1 MTINDFPW
9 MRKSVAELLPR
20 PISTCDYFLVQRNSL
35 PEETLQRRAA
45 PPRWTTGLVTGAS
58 SGIGY
63 EFARQLA
70 AKGSDLVLVSRD
82 RDPLNSAATKLHRE
96 YGVRTE
102 VVVADLSDRSQTE
115 LVAHRLTDQVHP
127 VDLLVNNAGGGENR
141 PFLVNDVETEQTMFD
156 LMGGAVLTLSHAAGE
171 AMTAR
176 GRGAIVNVSS
186 FSSYLTL
193 GTYSAT
199 KAWVRVFSEGLAA
212 ELAGTGV
219 TCTAVC
225 PGFTKT
231 PMHERPGTPGP
242 NLPAPM
248 WLHPPTVVR
257 RALDD
262 AARGQVVSIPG
273 VQYRLLAAVVDTV
286 PRPVVRRISAAMVA
300 GQRPHQSTSPPI
312 DAAPEG
318 ARP

>member
-1 MTINDFPW
+1 
-9 MRKSVAELLPR
+9 MRKSVPDLLPL
-20 PISTCDYFLVQRNSL
+20 PKLPWNNFFVHRNSL
-35 PEETLQRRAA
+35 PIETTQRRAA
-45 PPRWTTGLVTGAS
+45 PPHWTTGLVTGAS

-82 RDPLNSAATKLHRE
+82 RGPLTGVAAAIHRD

-102 VVVADLSDRSQTE
+102 VIVADLSDRSQTE
-115 LVAHRLTDQVHP
+115 LVAHRLTDQDHP

-231 PMHERPGTPGP
+231 PMHERPGTTGP

-248 WLHPPTVVR
+248 WLQPPTVVR

-262 AARGQVVSIPG
+262 AARGQVLSIPG
-273 VQYRLLAAVVDTV
+273 VQYRLLAAVVGTL

-300 GQRPHQSTSPPI
+300 SQRPHPSTSSPVPP
-312 DAAPEG
+312 APEG
-318 ARP
+318 ARS

>member
-1 MTINDFPW
+1 M
-9 MRKSVAELLPR
+9 SHHR
-20 PISTCDYFLVQRNSL
+20 P
-35 PEETLQRRAA
+35 A
-45 PPRWTTGLVTGAS
+45 PRWATGLVTGAS

-70 AKGSDLVLVSRD
+70 AQGTDLVLVSRD
-82 RDPLNSAATKLHRE
+82 RGPLDRVAAQLHRD

-102 VVVADLSDRSQTE
+102 VIVADLSDRAQTE
-115 LVAHRLTDQVHP
+115 PVAQRLGDRARP
-127 VDLLVNNAGGGENR
+127 VDLLVNNAGGGMNR
-141 PFLVNDVETEQTMFD
+141 PFLVNDVGTEETMFD

-171 AMTAR
+171 SMAAR
-176 GRGAIVNVSS
+176 GGGTIVNVSS
-186 FSSYLTL
+186 FSSFLTL

-219 TCTAVC
+219 TCTALC

-231 PMHERPGTPGP
+231 PMHEGPGNAGP
-242 NLPAPM
+242 NLPAFM

-257 RALDD
+257 TALAD
-262 AARGQVVSIPG
+262 AARGRVLSVPG
-273 VQYRLLAAVVDTV
+273 VQYRLLARVVSV
-286 PRPVVRRISAAMVA
+286 MPRPLVRRMSAAMTA
-300 GQRPHQSTSPPI
+300 SQHPHPSTSSPAH
-312 DAAPEG
+312 AAPEG